1 MRIRSKL
8 LLVVLPLVVTPL
20 LLLSLASVLAARNG
34 ITQVA
39 AGALLFKAEELRNYA
54 ETQWKLLES
63 NKLSGDPAFVAVS
76 KTAVESFARSL
87 VRSRTELILALD
99 ADKRLAFRTADVE
112 PTPGELDRLAE
123 LAAARRTGWQQ
134 VRFGG
139 AERVGQALLFEPFG
153 WYLLVSEKSGTFYQA
168 VNQIAL
174 QSGVLLLVA
183 LAAVVS
189 LLFVFIR
196 YMTRPIGQMLGAMRG
211 IITTND
217 LSRRVD
223 AVFKD
228 EIGELSHTFNIMT
241 GELQQAWDQIKKHA
255 FDAVIARRK
264 EEKIRNIFQKF
275 VPAEVI
281 DKFFSNPE
289 SLLAGE
295 NRVLAVLFSD
305 IRGFTTISERMLP
318 DQMVDALN
326 AYFELMVDTIVRHSG
341 VVDKFIGD
349 AIMAFFGAPVKH
361 TDDAQKAVHAGLEM
375 LTALEKF
382 NAQQVV
388 SKRPAF
394 KIGIGINY
402 GVVTV
407 GNIGHHEKKM
417 EYTVIGD
424 MVNLAS
430 RLEGLTKTYQ
440 VPFLIS
446 ESVFRKVEKEVPCRL
461 VDRVV
466 VRGKKDATNI
476 YQPKKSLDPKE
487 LQGWELYKQ
496 GLPLYYGRQ
505 FEKAGRLFNSALE
518 RMPEDAVT
526 KRFLALSELYASEP
540 PEADWTGTN
549 IIAAQE

>member
-1 MRIRSKL
+1 
-8 LLVVLPLVVTPL
+8 
-20 LLLSLASVLAARNG
+20 
-34 ITQVA
+34 
-39 AGALLFKAEELRNYA
+39 
-54 ETQWKLLES
+54 
-63 NKLSGDPAFVAVS
+63 
-76 KTAVESFARSL
+76 
-87 VRSRTELILALD
+87 
-99 ADKRLAFRTADVE
+99 
-112 PTPGELDRLAE
+112 
-123 LAAARRTGWQQ
+123 
-134 VRFGG
+134 
-139 AERVGQALLFEPFG
+139 
-153 WYLLVSEKSGTFYQA
+153 
-168 VNQIAL
+168 
-174 QSGVLLLVA
+174 
-183 LAAVVS
+183 
-189 LLFVFIR
+189 
-196 YMTRPIGQMLGAMRG
+196 
-211 IITTND
+211 
-217 LSRRVD
+217 
-223 AVFKD
+223 
-228 EIGELSHTFNIMT
+228 
-241 GELQQAWDQIKKHA
+241 
-255 FDAVIARRK
+255 
-264 EEKIRNIFQKF
+264 
-275 VPAEVI
+275 
-281 DKFFSNPE
+281 
-289 SLLAGE
+289 
-295 NRVLAVLFSD
+295 
-305 IRGFTTISERMLP
+305 MLP